1 MLNLDKLLQ
10 RMAGSCLPGKK
21 SLMKK
26 DALLEKI
33 SRFDKLPMLPDVAMR
48 IIDLSNDPDLYAS
61 KVAEVIS
68 TDPVLSARLLQV
80 SNSSMFPFR
89 REITNLNEAL
99 AILGVQLTMSIA
111 VGFAI
116 IDMMRARESEESGF
130 NHDAFWR
137 KSVLSAIAAIEM
149 CNKLKAVQQGDLFVA
164 ALMQDIGMVA
174 LENIA
179 GKKYAQLVNSARSHL
194 DLVELERRVF
204 GIDHAEV
211 GTAILTRWK
220 LPQLHIDAV
229 RNSHHL
235 LEAKP
240 MDQLND
246 LEYSVA
252 FSGLLAEQWIAE
264 TPYAEQLNASIKRSI
279 TRISEEGLKHI
290 VSNTVEAIPGANEVF
305 KMTLLEQGQLPAI
318 D

>member
-1 MLNLDKLLQ
+1 
-10 RMAGSCLPGKK
+10 
-21 SLMKK
+21 
-26 DALLEKI
+26 
-33 SRFDKLPMLPDVAMR
+33 MLPDVAVR

-61 KVAEVIS
+61 KVAEVIGN
-68 TDPVLSARLLQV
+68 DPVLSARLLQV

-99 AILGVQLTMSIA
+99 AVLGVQLTMSIA

-116 IDMMRARESEESGF
+116 IDMMRSRESEDSGF

-137 KSVLSAIAAIEM
+137 KSVLGAIAAIEM
-149 CNKLKAVQQGDLFVA
+149 RSEMNNVQQGDLFVA

-179 GKKYAQLVNSARSHL
+179 GKKYAQIVNSARSHL

-211 GTAILTRWK
+211 GTAMLKRWN
-220 LPQLHIDAV
+220 LPQMHVDAV
-229 RNSHHL
+229 RHSHDL
-235 LEAKP
+235 LETKP
-240 MDQLND
+240 VDSLSE

-264 TPYAEQLNASIKRSI
+264 SAQPEHLDHSIKHSLARI
-279 TRISEEGLKHI
+279 TEEGFKKI

-305 KMTLLEQGQLPAI
+305 RMTLLAPDQIPSVEE
-318 D
+318 

>member
-1 MLNLDKLLQ
+1 
-10 RMAGSCLPGKK
+10 
-21 SLMKK
+21 
-26 DALLEKI
+26 
-33 SRFDKLPMLPDVAMR
+33 MLPDVAVR

-61 KVAEVIS
+61 KVAEVIGN
-68 TDPVLSARLLQV
+68 DPVLSARLLQV

-99 AILGVQLTMSIA
+99 AVLGVQLTMSIA

-116 IDMMRARESEESGF
+116 IDMMRSREAEDSGF

-137 KSVLSAIAAIEM
+137 KSVLGAIAAIEM
-149 CNKLKAVQQGDLFVA
+149 RSEMNNVQQGDLFVA

-179 GKKYAQLVNSARSHL
+179 GKKYAQIVNSARSHL

-211 GTAILTRWK
+211 GTAMLKRWN
-220 LPQLHIDAV
+220 LPQMHVDAV
-229 RNSHHL
+229 LHSHDL
-235 LEAKP
+235 LETKP
-240 MDQLND
+240 VDSLSE

-264 TPYAEQLNASIKRSI
+264 SAQPEHLDHSIKHSLARI
-279 TRISEEGLKHI
+279 TEEGFKKI

-305 KMTLLEQGQLPAI
+305 RMTLLAPDQIPSVEE
-318 D
+318 